1 MFVNYLAALR
11 FTLSALIISAASV
24 GTASAQSA
32 SGSDD
37 QWRPAGVVRYANVQ
51 PTATMSSAPADP
63 NWRLPNGQ
71 QSSGTSQPSDDA
83 SNPLRQKEKPKQ
95 KPTSNPA
102 EPKIFQPP
110 TNAKKLPASQSA
122 ATSSAANV
130 KQSAQQRGQS
140 SAVGKPAN
148 ANITTQVNPAYV
160 QSRQQQPNRMVAPQP
175 PAFQQ
180 RPPQT
185 TQMHSNYT
193 GSNSMWDSMT
203 VVFQSEPTP
212 PAKRTTETL
221 PAPGEKSVT
230 LPDPVMKHFDGPGAF
245 IGPYQPPYGEPGAC
259 CDGSCNGPCMGSCPC
274 GDGCPGPQCGCGCQ
288 CGEPSCGEPSC
299 GEPSCACND
308 GEKDLFSLGPGD
320 NESCHTIRLRWPK
333 WQEVEAFAGVQGFKN
348 PYDRFRDSG
357 NFGFNEGFNIGAKVP
372 YAALGYQFGYRIT
385 QDELSGDANTGDTD
399 SFLQQFATAGL
410 FHRQAEGLNFG
421 AVWDILSD
429 ERYTTKHYNQIR
441 SEISIRDGGCHEIGA
456 TIIVGLNDH
465 AFNDDG
471 VITSFQASDQYLLFY
486 RFHGCDGGE
495 GRFFAGV
502 NNNSDGILGADMNIP
517 IGEKFCVQSGFEYLI
532 PNANNGVEGASQEA
546 WNIGLN
552 LVWHW
557 DCQAHKCFENC
568 YRPMFNVADNGTL
581 IVDQQ

>member
-1 MFVNYLAALR
+1 MWDAMTVAFQGDAAPMK
-11 FTLSALIISAASV
+11 S
-24 GTASAQSA
+24 
-32 SGSDD
+32 
-37 QWRPAGVVRYANVQ
+37 
-51 PTATMSSAPADP
+51 TAT
-63 NWRLPNGQ
+63 
-71 QSSGTSQPSDDA
+71 PS
-83 SNPLRQKEKPKQ
+83 
-95 KPTSNPA
+95 
-102 EPKIFQPP
+102 
-110 TNAKKLPASQSA
+110 
-122 ATSSAANV
+122 
-130 KQSAQQRGQS
+130 
-140 SAVGKPAN
+140 
-148 ANITTQVNPAYV
+148 
-160 QSRQQQPNRMVAPQP
+160 
-175 PAFQQ
+175 
-180 RPPQT
+180 
-185 TQMHSNYT
+185 
-193 GSNSMWDSMT
+193 
-203 VVFQSEPTP
+203 
-212 PAKRTTETL
+212 RTAETL
-221 PAPGEKSVT
+221 PTPGEKSVA

-245 IGPYQPPYGEPGAC
+245 IGPYQPPYGEPGMC
-259 CDGSCNGPCMGSCPC
+259 CDGNCNGPGMGNCSC
-274 GDGCPGPQCGCGCQ
+274 GDCCPGPQCGCGCQ
-288 CGEPSCGEPSC
+288 CGEPCCGEPSC

-308 GEKDLFSLGPGD
+308 GEKDLFCLGPGD

-385 QDELSGDANTGDTD
+385 QNELSGDANTGDTD

-421 AVWDILSD
+421 VVWDILSD
-429 ERYTTKHYNQIR
+429 ERYSAVHYNQMR

-456 TIIVGLNDH
+456 TITVGVNDH

-502 NNNSDGILGADMNIP
+502 NNNSDGLLGADMNIP

-532 PNANNGVEGASQEA
+532 PNANNGVQGANQEA
-546 WNIGLN
+546 WNISLG